1 MICPNCKCEY
11 IRSVTECADCGV
23 PLVDALDPSAAPSPD
38 DTKMVAIWT
47 GDDPAECAAAKQAL
61 TKAEI
66 PFVEQSSDAYIILR
80 SMRPK
85 TEIYVS
91 VSEEER
97 ARKVLLDLPGSTDL
111 DQLTPEEIAS
121 LTLPESEGVDPDET
135 EADPAEPTEDWD
147 DQENVSEVW
156 TGESED
162 LANNLMMS
170 LRENGIS
177 AHMTVEGSRRRL
189 VVHPEKETRAREIVR
204 EVVEASPPE

>member
-11 IRSVTECADCGV
+11 IRGVTQCADCGV
-23 PLVDALDPSAAPSPD
+23 PLVDPLEPSTAPSPD
-38 DTKMVAIWT
+38 GTSLVAIWT
-47 GDDPAECAAAKQAL
+47 GDDPAECAAAKEAL

-66 PFVEQSSDAYIILR
+66 PFVDQSSDAYIILR

-85 TEIYVS
+85 TEIFVP
-91 VSEEER
+91 VAEEER
-97 ARKVLLDLPGSTDL
+97 ARKALIDLPGSMDL

-121 LTLPESEGVDPDET
+121 LALPESQGVDPDET
-135 EADPAEPTEDWD
+135 EADPAEPAEDWD
-147 DQENVSEVW
+147 DQENVREVW

-162 LANNLMMS
+162 LANNLSMS

-177 AHMTVEGSRRRL
+177 AHMSVEGGMRHL
-189 VVHPEKETRAREIVR
+189 VVHPEKEARARKIVR

>member
-11 IRSVTECADCGV
+11 IRGVTECADCGV
-23 PLVDALDPSAAPSPD
+23 PLVDALDPSAAPSHD
-38 DTKMVAIWT
+38 DTKMAAIWT

-91 VSEEER
+91 VSEEEH
-97 ARKVLLDLPGSTDL
+97 ARKVLVDLPGSTDL
-111 DQLTPEEIAS
+111 GQLTPEEIDS

-135 EADPAEPTEDWD
+135 EADPTEDWD

-162 LANNLMMS
+162 LANNLVMS

-177 AHMTVEGSRRRL
+177 AHMSVEGSWRRL
-189 VVHPEKETRAREIVR
+189 VVHPEKEARAKEIVR